1 MPALQ
6 RLQPLAASGRT
17 HADCH
22 QAVAGP
28 DREPAHGGQLHEVQR
43 SFAPV
48 AAIKAD
54 PITAPPGHEQVLTTR
69 CRPSVSAHEE
79 HECSVSGP
87 SSAAVELT
95 LCPAQRPLT
104 CSARGAGEQPV

>member
-1 MPALQ
+1 MSAQQ
-6 RLQPLAASGRT
+6 RLLPVAASSRT

-28 DREPAHGGQLHEVQR
+28 DRERTHGGQLREVQR

-54 PITAPPGHEQVLTTR
+54 PMTAHPGHEQVLTTLKR
-69 CRPSVSAHEE
+69 HASWLTGFPTPVIRHAAARPAY
-79 HECSVSGP
+79 
-87 SSAAVELT
+87 SS
-95 LCPAQRPLT
+95 PNDQR
-104 CSARGAGEQPV
+104 ARHLSSQAEAS